1 MDPYYDQPAAATS
14 TTTQSTDDVTLLSPP
29 THRSASVQHPSDELS
44 RGLTPSKKSDFKR
57 PSSVL
62 TSSTMQ
68 LPRIFQSTVPD
79 LSLPFETQTRRNGYN
94 IVGSSFE
101 VESNRPCSQR
111 PHSRWSDFYQ
121 VATDWWIFEVLA
133 CAGCLAALVGIIGV
147 LTVYNGRS
155 LPNWPYGITINS
167 VLAWLA
173 TAMKALMLVA
183 IAACIGQAKWT
194 HFHSKTHALADI
206 VVYDSAS
213 RGPQGSMQLLW
224 KFRAR

>member
-14 TTTQSTDDVTLLSPP
+14 TATQSTDDVTLLSPP
-29 THRSASVQHPSDELS
+29 THRSASVRHPSDELS
-44 RGLTPSKKSDFKR
+44 RSLTSKKSDFKR

-68 LPRIFQSTVPD
+68 LPRIFQSTVPN
-79 LSLPFETQTRRNGYN
+79 LSLPFETQTRHDGYN

-121 VATDWWIFEVLA
+121 VVTDWWIFEVLA
-133 CAGCLAALVGIIGV
+133 CAGCLVALVGIIGV
-147 LTVYNGRS
+147 LMVYNGRS

-194 HFHSKTHALADI
+194 HFHSKTRALADI

-224 KFRAR
+224 KFQAR

>member
-14 TTTQSTDDVTLLSPP
+14 TATQSTDDVTPLSPP
-29 THRSASVQHPSDELS
+29 IHRSASIRCPSNELS
-44 RGLTPSKKSDFKR
+44 RGLTSSKKSDFKR

-62 TSSTMQ
+62 TSSIIQ
-68 LPRIFQSTVPD
+68 LPHIFQSNVPD
-79 LSLPFETQTRRNGYN
+79 LSLPFETQTRHDGYN

-101 VESNRPCSQR
+101 VESNRPFSQR
-111 PHSRWSDFYQ
+111 LHSRWSDFYQ
-121 VATDWWIFEVLA
+121 VVADWWIFEVLA
-133 CAGCLAALVGIIGV
+133 CASSSAALVGIIVV
-147 LTVYNGRS
+147 LMVYNGRS

-167 VLAWLA
+167 VMAWFT

-183 IAACIGQAKWT
+183 ITACISQAKWT

-213 RGPQGSMQLLW
+213 RGPQGSIQLLW
-224 KFRAR
+224 KFQAR